1 MIPFASQ
8 RGSGQ
13 DLATHLLNAYDNEL
27 AEVADLRGAI
37 AGDLHGAF
45 KEWQVQADTL
55 TRCEK
60 YLYSLSINPDPAQGP
75 LTRDQYLDYIRRTED
90 VLGLG
95 DQPRAVV
102 FHIKDGRE
110 HCHVV
115 WSRIDADNQK
125 AVHLAFDRDKLMRV
139 TRGFA
144 RDHGL
149 ELPAGYEKS
158 RKVGQISLYEQA
170 QLRQTGLSKENHKQQ
185 VTEAWQQSDDARSF
199 VHALAE
205 RGYILAT
212 GNRPYVLVD
221 LYGNVNALPKLI
233 DDKSI
238 RTKDI
243 REFLEKE
250 FPCESLPT
258 VQEAEKLVAAHRKLI
273 ERAVKED
280 NYADRLA
287 ELKHGQMERRRAIE
301 QEREALK
308 HRQHCLR
315 LAQQEKHWAERN
327 NLRTGHLA
335 MMKTVRLE
343 RYQNRP
349 TGLSE
354 FLGRVSGVNFL
365 RQKLHHYQ
373 DAKRVRAHLEQQA
386 QLKARQTQDAK
397 ILDFRLK
404 LQALG
409 IERKAASL
417 EKVDKREL
425 AAFMRDNKHD
435 QRVRA
440 RGEDGVMPSLVEIVD
455 HEHSPPERAAPDVLA
470 AFGKAKRGPF
480 RETPDLMTA
489 FERAAAA
496 FCKAHK
502 ERVESGGLE
511 HAKPVIS
518 PGHAHSKSDEH
529 DRER

>member
-27 AEVADLRGAI
+27 AEVADIRGAI

-55 TRCEK
+55 TRCDK

-149 ELPAGYEKS
+149 TLPAGYEKS

-170 QLRQTGLSKENHKQQ
+170 QLGQTGLSKEDHKLQ

-205 RGYILAT
+205 RGYMLAT

-233 DDKSI
+233 DDKTI

-243 REFLEKE
+243 RKFLEKE

-287 ELKHGQMERRRAIE
+287 ELKHGQLERRRAIE

-315 LAQQEKHWAERN
+315 LALQEKHRAERN

-335 MMKTVRLE
+335 MMKAVRRE

-354 FLGRVSGVNFL
+354 FLGKVSGINFL
-365 RQKLHHYQ
+365 RQKLHQYQ
-373 DAKRVRAHLEQQA
+373 DAKRIRAHLEQQA
-386 QLKARQTQDAK
+386 QLKVGQTQDAK

-404 LQALG
+404 LQVRDN
-409 IERKAASL
+409 ERKAASL
-417 EKVDKREL
+417 EKVDRREL
-425 AAFMRDNKHD
+425 AAFMRDNKRD
-435 QRVRA
+435 QHVRA
-440 RGEDGVMPSLVEIVD
+440 RGEDGVMPSLVDIVD
-455 HEHSPPERAAPDVLA
+455 HKYSPPERVAPDVLA
-470 AFGKAKRGPF
+470 AFEKARGG
-480 RETPDLMTA
+480 RRTDAPDLMAA
-489 FERAAAA
+489 FERAAEASR
-496 FCKAHK
+496 KGNK
-502 ERVESGGLE
+502 EQREGEGLE
-511 HAKPVIS
+511 KSQPFIS
-518 PGHAHSKSDEH
+518 PSQRENKDN

>member
-149 ELPAGYEKS
+149 TLPEGYEKS

-170 QLRQTGLSKENHKQQ
+170 QLRQTGLSKEDHKQQ

-205 RGYILAT
+205 RGYMLAT

-243 REFLEKE
+243 QKE

-301 QEREALK
+301 HEREALK

-315 LAQQEKHWAERN
+315 LAQQEKHRAERD

-335 MMKTVRLE
+335 MMKAVRRE

-404 LQALG
+404 LQAFG

-417 EKVDKREL
+417 EKVDRREL
-425 AAFMRDNKHD
+425 AAFMRDNKRD

-455 HEHSPPERAAPDVLA
+455 VDLAQNEKAAPDVLA
-470 AFGKAKRGPF
+470 AFEKAKREPK
-480 RETPDLMTA
+480 REVPDLMAA
-489 FERAAAA
+489 FERATAV
-496 FCKAHK
+496 FRKDRREQREGDGP
-502 ERVESGGLE
+502 ERSRPLTPPPHRE
-511 HAKPVIS
+511 
-518 PGHAHSKSDEH
+518 GHEP